1 MGAPFKFKTMDNLD
15 NNTCLYLHIKPESKE
30 VFYVGIGTSKRPHK
44 KSGRSRWWRGVV
56 NKYGY
61 EVIILADDLSWKD
74 ACEKEIYL
82 IDYYGRR
89 DLGKGTLVNMTDGGE
104 GAKGC
109 KTSKETRAKL
119 SAAKKGRTLS
129 EETRAKIGAFH
140 KGKIVSKE
148 TRAKLS
154 AAHTGKKHTEETR
167 AKLSALNKGRK
178 LSAENAAKLIAANK
192 GRIVSKETRAKMSAA
207 KKGRTLSEE
216 TRLRMSKASKVKK
229 LTEGQVISILIEL
242 RNKPYLGQNL
252 DLAKKYELHINT
264 ISSIKHNKSWK
275 CICRETLTIR

>member
-1 MGAPFKFKTMDNLD
+1 MDNLD

-30 VFYVGIGTSKRPHK
+30 VFYVGIGSSKRPYK
-44 KSGRSRWWRGVV
+44 KSGRSRWWNRVV
-56 NKYGY
+56 NKYSY

-104 GAKGC
+104 GA
-109 KTSKETRAKL
+109 
-119 SAAKKGRTLS
+119 KGRTLS

-216 TRLRMSKASKVKK
+216 TRGRMSKASKVKK